1 VGVPIAESRTA
12 AAVVG
17 LPSVDLGARRDLPGA
32 SVKREVGSLAIEIV
46 EGDITAADTDAIVNA
61 ANNHLWMGAGVAGA
75 IKRAGGVEIETE
87 AVAKGPIEIGSAVE
101 TTAGAL
107 PHKYV
112 IHGAVMGQDL
122 RTNADLIA
130 RTTQACLEVADRLG
144 LASVALPA
152 FGTGVGGFRLDE
164 CAQVMVRQARDFA
177 TRAESLKRVVF
188 VLFGRPSYNTFA
200 QAANIALSD

>member
-1 VGVPIAESRTA
+1 MQNHGRQPPWPVCRPLI
-12 AAVVG
+12 
-17 LPSVDLGARRDLPGA
+17 LGARRGSPGA
-32 SVKREVGSLAIEIV
+32 SVRHEVGSLVIEIV

-75 IKRAGGVEIETE
+75 IKRAGGVEVERE
-87 AVAKGPIEIGSAVE
+87 AVAKGPIEVGSAVE

-107 PHKYV
+107 PHRYV

-122 RTNADLIA
+122 RTDADLIA
-130 RTTQACLEVADRLG
+130 RTTRACLEVGDRLG

-152 FGTGVGGFRLDE
+152 FGTGVGGFPLDE
-164 CAQVMVRQARDFA
+164 CAEAMVGQARDFS
-177 TRAESLKRVVF
+177 THAESLKRVVF
-188 VLFGRPSYNTFA
+188 VLFGEPSYNTFA